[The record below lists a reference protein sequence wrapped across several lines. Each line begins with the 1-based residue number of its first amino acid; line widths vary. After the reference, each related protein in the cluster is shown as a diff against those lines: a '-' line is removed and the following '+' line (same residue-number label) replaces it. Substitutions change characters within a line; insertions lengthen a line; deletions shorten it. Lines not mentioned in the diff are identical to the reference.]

1 MGHILG
7 SKVTNDGK
15 VIFTVCME
23 HEEALQLQGHIDDVH
38 IFSERIANIKTNI
51 SMRGSAAATKYF
63 LIPRELR
70 YNLRFSSQ
78 VACQKIETKNKVI
91 FVYIIDKHQL

>member
-23 HEEALQLQGHIDDVH
+23 HEEALQLQGHIDNIH
-38 IFSERIANIKTNI
+38 IFSERISNLRTNI
-51 SMRGSAAATKYF
+51 SMRGQNAATKYF

-70 YNLRFSSQ
+70 SNIRFNSDVS
-78 VACQKIETKNKVI
+78 CQKIETKNRLI
-91 FVYIIDKHQL
+91 FIYVIDKYQL

>member
-15 VIFTVCME
+15 IMFTVCME
-23 HEEALQLQGHIDDVH
+23 HEEALQLQGHIDAIH
-38 IFSERIANIKTNI
+38 IFSEKIANIKTNI
-51 SMRGSAAATKYF
+51 SMRGQNAATKYL

-70 YNLRFSSQ
+70 HNLRFNSEVS
-78 VACQKIETKNKVI
+78 CQKIETKNKVI
-91 FVYIIDKHQL
+91 FVYIIDKYQL

>member
-7 SKVTNDGK
+7 SKITHDGK

-38 IFSERIANIKTNI
+38 IFSERIANIKTNVA
-51 SMRGSAAATKYF
+51 MRGQNAATKYF
-63 LIPRELR
+63 LIPKEFRH
-70 YNLRFSSQ
+70 NIRFSSE
-78 VACQKIETKNKVI
+78 ASCHKIETKNKLI
-91 FVYIIDKHQL
+91 FLYIIDKFQL